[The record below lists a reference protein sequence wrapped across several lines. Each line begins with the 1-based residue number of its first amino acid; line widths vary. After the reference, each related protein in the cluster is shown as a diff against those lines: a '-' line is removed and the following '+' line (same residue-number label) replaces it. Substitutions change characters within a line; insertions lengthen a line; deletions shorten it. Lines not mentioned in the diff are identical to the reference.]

1 MKIAIIGEQCSGKT
15 TAAEFIAELFQV
27 HYIHKFADPIYCSLS
42 CLGKD
47 KKRGYMHD
55 FSDVA
60 KKHFGKHI
68 FAESFERSVTTRDR
82 VLKSQINL
90 SVIICD
96 DVRYLYELELVRKLG
111 FKVMSIDTS
120 TEIRKE
126 RADKLGLDFIED
138 HSSEVEIQDLIWHA
152 DSVLLD
158 RGEVTLDLLKEHCQK
173 TVENWQKEK

>member
-15 TAAEFIAELFQV
+15 TAAKFIAEMFPT

-42 CLGKD
+42 CLGKE

-68 FAESFERSVTTRDR
+68 FAESFERSVTNRDR
-82 VLKSQINL
+82 FCRNKDMA
-90 SVIICD
+90 IICD

-120 TEIRKE
+120 TSIRKE
-126 RADKLGLDFIED
+126 RADKLGLDFIEN
-138 HSSEVEIQDLIWHA
+138 HNSEVEIQDLIWHA

-158 RGEVTLDLLKEHCQK
+158 RGEVTLYFLKEHCQQTIK
-173 TVENWQKEK
+173 NWQKEM